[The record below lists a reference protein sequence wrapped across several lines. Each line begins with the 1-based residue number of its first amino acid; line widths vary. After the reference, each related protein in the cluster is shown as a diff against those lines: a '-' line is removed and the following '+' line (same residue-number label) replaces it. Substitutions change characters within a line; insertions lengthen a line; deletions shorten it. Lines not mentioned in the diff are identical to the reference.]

1 MYLYQQQQ
9 NTLDLIVDLCG
20 EVSITFSGKLSHN
33 PCTLKATSA
42 KPHAFVVRLKK
53 FLSNIMLW
61 IWLWVEKNVGKLPFS
76 LQLYI
81 YYKIMGHF

>member
-33 PCTLKATSA
+33 PCTSA
-42 KPHAFVVRLKK
+42 KPHAFAVRLKK
-53 FLSNIMLW
+53 FLSNMLW
-61 IWLWVEKNVGKLPFS
+61 IWLWVEKNVGKLKS
-76 LQLYI
+76 
-81 YYKIMGHF
+81 